1 MLQDKEKNY
10 FEGLLLKK
18 MSETVDHSIVLES
31 LKIDGSGKQ
40 SDPLDQATLNHNR
53 NFAIL
58 LLEKNNI
65 KIDGFKDALERIREG
80 TYGICEGCSEKI
92 SKKRLKAI
100 PFARFCISC
109 QRENETRPMEVLC

>member
-1 MLQDKEKNY
+1 MQEKERTY

-18 MSETVDHSIVLES
+18 MNETIDSIIDIDS
-31 LKIDGSGKQ
+31 LKVDEYEKQ
-40 SDPLDQATLNHNR
+40 PDPLDQATLNYTR
-53 NFAIL
+53 NMTLL

-65 KIDGFKDALERIREG
+65 KINGFKEALERIHEG
-80 TYGICEGCSEKI
+80 TFGICEGCNERI

-109 QRENETRPMEVLC
+109 QRENEIRPMEVLC